1 MELKCAQNETIIK
14 SWDYANT
21 KQGQEHKVYN
31 LTVTNKR
38 LVSSAHSAT
47 SMQKR
52 EIYLDDVK
60 NLECTYARNSM
71 VGAIILF
78 ILAGIALIVAV
89 AVKIL
94 PLLIL
99 TAIFVIIGIILLSQ
113 RSFTLSI
120 ACYGG
125 ESEGLS
131 LGASSL
137 SKIKKNSAKLKVQ
150 VNKEA
155 AQEII
160 AELGAI
166 ILNEKQA

>member
-21 KQGQEHKVYN
+21 KQGPEHKVYN

-38 LVSSAHSAT
+38 LVSTAQSAT
-47 SMQKR
+47 SMEKR

-71 VGAIILF
+71 FGAIVLF
-78 ILAGIALIVAV
+78 VLAALVLIATIA
-89 AVKIL
+89 AKIW

-99 TAIFVIIGIILLSQ
+99 SVIFVLIGVALLSQ

-125 ESEGLS
+125 ESDGIE

-137 SKIKKNSAKLKVQ
+137 SKIKKGAGKLKVK

-155 AQEII
+155 AEEIVSD
-160 AELGAI
+160 LGAI
-166 ILNEKQA
+166 ILDLRQ

>member
-1 MELKCAQNETIIK
+1 MELKCAQNETILK

-38 LVSSAHSAT
+38 LVSSAQSAT
-47 SMQKR
+47 SMEKR

-60 NLECTYARNSM
+60 NIECTYARNSM
-71 VGAIILF
+71 IGAIILF
-78 ILAGIALIVAV
+78 VLAGIALIVAV
-89 AVKIL
+89 AVKIWA
-94 PLLIL
+94 LLIL
-99 TAIFVIIGIILLSQ
+99 TAILVLIGVGLLSQ

-125 ESEGLS
+125 ESEGIE

-137 SKIKKNSAKLKVQ
+137 SKIKKNAARLKVQ
-150 VNKEA
+150 VNKVA
-155 AQEII
+155 AEEII

>member
-1 MELKCAQNETIIK
+1 MELKCAQNETILK
-14 SWDYANT
+14 SWDYATT

-38 LVSSAHSAT
+38 LVSSAHSTT

-78 ILAGIALIVAV
+78 ILAGIALIAAV
-89 AVKIL
+89 AVKIW

-125 ESEGLS
+125 ESEGLE